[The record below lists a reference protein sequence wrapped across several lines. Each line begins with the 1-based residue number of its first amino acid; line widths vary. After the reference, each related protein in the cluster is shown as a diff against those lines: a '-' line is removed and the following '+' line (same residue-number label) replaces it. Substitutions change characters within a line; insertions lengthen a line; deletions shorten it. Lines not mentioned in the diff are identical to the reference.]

1 MNARK
6 TLTAT
11 LSALALGA
19 TLVATEADEV
29 KTRIG
34 DAPLHEGIDEDVFF
48 LCRDETIRL
57 GCVKREDA
65 LVEENHVLKRRRQFE
80 IQARLCDDTL
90 DLPKRIH
97 HPKLTLVNH
106 KQHGADEHER
116 HQHRR
121 NVKTNFVV
129 HARFSV
135 RSTAIAVTGAAIAGT
150 RIKAWHTAIGVGP

>member
-65 LVEENHVLKRRRQFE
+65 LVEENHVLERRWQLEVQTGF
-80 IQARLCDDTL
+80 LDDLL
-90 DLPKRIH
+90 DLTQR
-97 HPKLTLVNH
+97 
-106 KQHGADEHER
+106 EHDGELPLIDDIIME
-116 HQHRR
+116 
-121 NVKTNFVV
+121 
-129 HARFSV
+129 AR
-135 RSTAIAVTGAAIAGT
+135 
-150 RIKAWHTAIGVGP
+150 P